1 MVPRVDVLLPS
12 PFLGWSH
19 TPDIISKGVMEQL
32 TDLLV
37 GAVSSPWVL
46 LVVFAVCMLDA
57 FFPPVPSDI
66 VLVAAV
72 AVAVAG
78 SPGLLVPLVLV
89 AAVGAIVGDNI
100 VFEIGRR
107 VGTTRYRWMRSRPMR
122 AAVAGASTQ
131 LRVRPASLIITGRY
145 IPVGRIAVNLTA
157 GSVGLARRTFV
168 PLSVVAGVSWSL
180 YMFVV
185 ALVASTW
192 IQNNPLLSALI
203 AAVSAVLL
211 GLLVDR
217 IMARAARRSARSAA
231 TKQDAR
237 ALEAAGLPTAP
248 SGDQAV
254 GDFVVSTPL

>member
-1 MVPRVDVLLPS
+1 MRVVPRVDVLRPS
-12 PFLGWSH
+12 PFLPWSY
-19 TPDIISKGVMEQL
+19 TSAVIPKGTMEQL

-72 AVAVAG
+72 AVAVGG
-78 SPGLLVPLVLV
+78 SQALLVPLVLV
-89 AAVGAIVGDNI
+89 AAAGAIIGDNI

-122 AAVAGASTQ
+122 AAISGASTQ
-131 LRVRPASLIITGRY
+131 LRARPASLIITGRY

-157 GSVGLARRTFV
+157 GSVGLPRRTFV
-168 PLSVVAGVSWSL
+168 PLSIVAGVSWSL

-185 ALVASTW
+185 ALIASTW

-217 IMARAARRSARSAA
+217 VMSRTARRAIRRAAA
-231 TKQDAR
+231 KQDAEAPEMAALR
-237 ALEAAGLPTAP
+237 AAAPDNL
-248 SGDQAV
+248 AV
-254 GDFVVSTPL
+254 GAPL